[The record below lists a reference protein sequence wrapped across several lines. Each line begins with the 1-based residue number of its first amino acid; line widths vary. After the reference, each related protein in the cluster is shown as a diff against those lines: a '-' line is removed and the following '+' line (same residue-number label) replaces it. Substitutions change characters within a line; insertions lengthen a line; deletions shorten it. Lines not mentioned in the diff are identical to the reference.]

1 MKFRDL
7 EDGAKFI
14 LANAGFSGSFIRV
27 NESDDYNAVVDGGFS
42 GIKFNPD
49 DDVIL
54 VEDLEPDES
63 DLIDSEAELRSLPG
77 YSEGF

>member
-1 MKFRDL
+1 MKFKDL

-27 NESDDYNAVVDGGFS
+27 NESDDYNAVGDGGFS

-54 VEDLEPDES
+54 VEDLEPTPE
-63 DLIDSEAELRSLPG
+63 DLEDGEAELRSMSG
-77 YSEGF
+77 YSDGF